1 MQEYVPT
8 LMERRKWFRENRNAA
23 VGFRVLIVDEKS
35 KRGEWPIGT
44 IIKVYPDSEGG
55 RVRQAIVKTAT
66 SEYKRPVT
74 KLCLISESAKE

>member
-8 LMERRKWFRENRNAA
+8 LMERREWFRENRNAA
-23 VGFRVLIVDEKS
+23 VGDRVLIVDEKS

-55 RVRQAIVKTAT
+55 RVRQAIFKTAT